1 MHHLWRELLNK
12 ANSLV
17 RTVLAIALGYSYAFS
32 PHHLGESTWIGPFC
46 FGKIISDKAETP
58 GPLYFGEN
66 AWIPDLFT
74 FGT

>member
-1 MHHLWRELLNK
+1 MHHLWRELLDK

-46 FGKIISDKAETP
+46 LGKITLDKVK
-58 GPLYFGEN
+58 
-66 AWIPDLFT
+66 T
-74 FGT
+74 FGPPHLGESAWKTNLLTFGV